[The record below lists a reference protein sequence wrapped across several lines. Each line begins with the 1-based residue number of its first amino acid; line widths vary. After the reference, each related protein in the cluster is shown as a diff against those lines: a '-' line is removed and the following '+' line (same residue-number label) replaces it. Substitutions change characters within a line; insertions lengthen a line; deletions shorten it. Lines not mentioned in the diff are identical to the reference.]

1 MPGAGAG
8 AVAGPDAAPARAAG
22 GDGALGDPV
31 VLRAWAAGARTAC
44 AAARE
49 RVDAVNVF
57 PVPDA
62 DTGSNVLLTVSGGAD
77 AVAALPAGADAVA
90 VARALATGAATAA
103 RGSSGIIL
111 SQWLVGLAAAV
122 EAGDDLAGALTRAAV
137 AARAAVPDPQEGT
150 VLTVAAEVAARVG
163 RDAAVPVGRDA
174 AVPVGRDAA
183 VPGAGAR
190 TAADVLADAL
200 AVARADLGRVSAG
213 HDVLRAAHVV
223 DAGAC
228 ALLVVLDALGHALRT
243 RTPAGAVDVDLAWL
257 PSGAPA
263 PGTGRTGHA
272 AHAAHAGHA
281 HEGHGA
287 SGGGAFEVMLLVRSG
302 ADAREASRADADA
315 LAAALRTVGDAVA
328 VVAAGDRWHAHVHT
342 DDPAAA
348 LALVPAAARDRVLV
362 RAVEP
367 GVVAGPGL
375 VVVTAS
381 PGLAG
386 WFATAGAVALV
397 TGPGV
402 PPDPAHVRRA
412 AVDTEAATVLVL
424 DAVGDVP
431 AVDVPAAAASPDV
444 PEVAVLPAGS
454 DGAAVVACLA
464 ALADPPAAGD
474 AARGALGRLRSVRV
488 PGHPPGDV
496 PALVAAVR
504 DLVRSRPEAQAVTLV
519 HDADAAPAAVEA
531 ASGAL
536 RDALAE
542 QEVVVVGPSAARG
555 WWAGVD

>member
-1 MPGAGAG
+1 MPAADVPAAGAPR
-8 AVAGPDAAPARAAG
+8 AGS
-22 GDGALGDPV
+22 GALGDPV

-77 AVAALPAGADAVA
+77 AVAALPAGADAAA

-103 RGSSGIIL
+103 RGSSGIIV

-122 EAGDDLAGALTRAAV
+122 AAGDDLAGALTRAAV

-150 VLTVAAEVAARVG
+150 VLTVAAEVAAHVG
-163 RDAAVPVGRDA
+163 RDATAPVGRDA
-174 AVPVGRDAA
+174 AAR
-183 VPGAGAR
+183 GAGAR
-190 TAADVLADAL
+190 TAADVLAEAL

-228 ALLVVLDALGHALRT
+228 ALLVLLDALGHALRT

-263 PGTGRTGHA
+263 PGAGRT
-272 AHAAHAGHA
+272 AHAGHA
-281 HEGHGA
+281 GHPHEGHGA

-302 ADAREASRADADA
+302 ADADAGSASRADADA

-397 TGPGV
+397 TGAGA

-424 DAVGDVP
+424 DAVGGV
-431 AVDVPAAAASPDV
+431 AAAAASPDV
-444 PEVAVLPAGS
+444 PEVAASPDVPEVAVLAAGS

-464 ALADPPAAGD
+464 ALADPPAG
-474 AARGALGRLRSVRV
+474 
-488 PGHPPGDV
+488 
-496 PALVAAVR
+496 
-504 DLVRSRPEAQAVTLV
+504 
-519 HDADAAPAAVEA
+519 
-531 ASGAL
+531 
-536 RDALAE
+536 
-542 QEVVVVGPSAARG
+542 
-555 WWAGVD
+555 